1 MAASN
6 TIALKGRKVAKEPVA
21 FSELSMRQNAAILDY
36 CRTSMS
42 ALSGATAGIIGL
54 TGLYGFVFYF
64 ISALMLSLMLLFKA
78 GSDWNKYFLRRSVF
92 FTSGLFGGL
101 FTYIL
106 FWTFLYGMVHV
117 Y

>member
-1 MAASN
+1 MAT
-6 TIALKGRKVAKEPVA
+6 TIAVRTRKSRKSDAVAY
-21 FSELSMRQNAAILDY
+21 SELSVRQNNAILEY

-42 ALSGATAGIIGL
+42 ALSGATAGIMGL
-54 TGLYGFVFYF
+54 TGLLGFIFYF
-64 ISALMLSLMLLFKA
+64 VSAFSLSAFLTVKA
-78 GSDWNKYFLRRSVF
+78 GSRWSSF
-92 FTSGLFGGL
+92 FTTRRVLFINGLFGGL